1 MPKVKVNAKG
11 VPVRRL
17 AGLVLSDV
25 PAEMDV
31 TEEQLKVLQADD
43 YVNVS
48 CVAEAEEE
56 EEPTVFGRKASEWK
70 PEDEEE
76 LRALAKGKGN
86 TKEGK
91 LAKAIIAGFKKADEE

>member
-31 TEEQLKVLQADD
+31 TEEQLKVLQSDD

-48 CVAEAEEE
+48 CVSEAE

-76 LRALAKGKGN
+76 LRALSKGKGN

>member
-48 CVAEAEEE
+48 CVAEEE
-56 EEPTVFGRKASEWK
+56 EEPTVFGKKASEWK

-76 LRALAKGKGN
+76 LRALSKGKGN

>member
-56 EEPTVFGRKASEWK
+56 PTVFGKKASEWK

-76 LRALAKGKGN
+76 LRALSKGKGN

>member
-43 YVNVS
+43 YVNVA

-56 EEPTVFGRKASEWK
+56 EESTVFGRKASEWK

-76 LRALAKGKGN
+76 LRALSKGKGN